1 MHFYAS
7 SLHSLTVKVVC
18 NPHDEAASAGA
29 LGQLPASFWRPG
41 RLSTPAANW
50 RAAPADLVSL
60 RVQAEVGSCAA
71 LVADNLQPR
80 SVRTG
85 RLSLMPTGQ
94 RYCRGQWHCSN
105 WTPSG
110 GVL

>member
-41 RLSTPAANW
+41 RLSTPAANQLCCTGG
-50 RAAPADLVSL
+50 RQPA
-60 RVQAEVGSCAA
+60 AEVSEDRKAEPDAYRSA
-71 LVADNLQPR
+71 LL
-80 SVRTG
+80 
-85 RLSLMPTGQ
+85 
-94 RYCRGQWHCSN
+94 
-105 WTPSG
+105 
-110 GVL
+110 